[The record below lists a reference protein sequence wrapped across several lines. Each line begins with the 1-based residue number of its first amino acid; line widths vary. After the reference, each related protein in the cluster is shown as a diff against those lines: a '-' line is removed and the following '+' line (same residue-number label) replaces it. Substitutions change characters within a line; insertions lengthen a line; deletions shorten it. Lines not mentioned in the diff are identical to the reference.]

1 MRTFIAIETNQKV
14 REITQSIVE
23 KLTRRRF
30 IATWVKPENVH
41 LTLFF
46 LGEITE
52 EIASQICER
61 LKKRLLGFP
70 SFHLEVGGF
79 GYFRG
84 RNGRPRVFWLGV
96 KEDQRL
102 LMLYREILNEL
113 RKFSF
118 EFPDSFTPHITIG
131 RVKSVPPKW
140 KSLVSD
146 LEYETII
153 LPVDGINVYSS
164 VLTPDG
170 PIYSV
175 FSEIKFE
182 GG

>member
-14 REITQSIVE
+14 REIAQGIID
-23 KLTRRRF
+23 KLARRRF
-30 IATWVKPENVH
+30 VATWVKPENIH

-46 LGEITE
+46 LGEISEDT
-52 EIASQICER
+52 AFQISDR

-70 SFHLEVGGF
+70 SFYLKVERF
-79 GYFRG
+79 GYFKG
-84 RNGRPRVFWLGV
+84 RNNKPRVFWLGV

-102 LMLYREILNEL
+102 SALYKEILSEL
-113 RKFSF
+113 QKFSF
-118 EFPDSFTPHITIG
+118 DFQENFAPHITIG
-131 RVKSVPPKW
+131 RVKSIPPKW

-146 LEYETII
+146 LNYDPII
-153 LPVDGINVYSS
+153 VPVDKVNIYSS
-164 VLTPDG
+164 KLTPDG
-170 PIYSV
+170 PIYTI